1 MKYLLDTNICIYL
14 IREKPRR
21 VIEQF
26 ETAVVGDVAI
36 SAITV
41 AELWYGVG
49 KSQYRQ
55 KNQQALRKFL
65 LPLVIVDF
73 SQEAAVTYGKI
84 RSELERSGRPI
95 GPLDTLIAAQAVS
108 LGLTLVTNNEKE
120 FARVPG
126 LALENWAAE
135 GDT

>member
-41 AELWYGVG
+41 AELWCGVG

-55 KNQQALRKFL
+55 KNQQALGKFL

-73 SQEAAVTYGKI
+73 DEDAAVAYGKI
-84 RSELERSGRPI
+84 RSELERAGRPM
-95 GPLDTLIAAQAVS
+95 GPLDTLIAAQSVS

-126 LALENWAAE
+126 LVLENWAAG